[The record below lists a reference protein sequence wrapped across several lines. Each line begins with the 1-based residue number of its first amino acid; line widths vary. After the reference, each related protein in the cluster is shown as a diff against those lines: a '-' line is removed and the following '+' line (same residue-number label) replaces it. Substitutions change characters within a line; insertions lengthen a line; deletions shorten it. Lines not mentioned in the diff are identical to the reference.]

1 MCRAQAFCWVFVPA
15 LHGHA
20 SYNPQMARLPFKQ
33 QVLKA
38 REDAIVDAV
47 NRLLAEKGFD
57 LMTVD
62 EVAAEVGIA
71 KASLYK
77 HFDSKEALAAAAM
90 KRLLS
95 HALAQLDRIEA
106 LRELPDALARLK
118 AVARWTM
125 EVQLAGEM
133 PSLPAQ
139 NSSLRAA
146 LIGDMDYMTQ
156 LITLSERLGNWIT
169 EAQAQ
174 DLLTNAV
181 PPEVVLYTLFARAC
195 DPVLGVLKAG
205 GHPTDQII
213 EWVMATTFDGLSRR

>member
-1 MCRAQAFCWVFVPA
+1 
-15 LHGHA
+15 
-20 SYNPQMARLPFKQ
+20 MARLPFTQ

-47 NRLLAEKGFD
+47 NRQLAEKGFD

-62 EVAAEVGIA
+62 AVAAEVGIA

-90 KRLLS
+90 KRLLTRS
-95 HALAQLDRIEA
+95 LAQLDDIA
-106 LRELPDALARLK
+106 AQALPDDLARLQ
-118 AVARWTM
+118 AVVRWTM
-125 EVQLAGEM
+125 AVQLAGEM

-146 LIGDMDYMTQ
+146 LMADMAYMSQ
-156 LITLSERLGNWIT
+156 LITVSERLGEWIT
-169 EAQAQ
+169 QAQAQ
-174 DLLTNAV
+174 GLITAKV

-205 GHPTDQII
+205 GHDNAQII
-213 EWVMATTFDGLSRR
+213 EWVLATTFDGLARR

>member
-1 MCRAQAFCWVFVPA
+1 
-15 LHGHA
+15 
-20 SYNPQMARLPFKQ
+20 MARLPFKQ

-57 LMTVD
+57 MMTVD

-77 HFDSKEALAAAAM
+77 HFDSKEALAGAAM
-90 KRLLS
+90 KRLLDQS
-95 HALAQLDRIEA
+95 LAQLDLIEQQTG
-106 LRELPDALARLK
+106 PDAFGRLQ
-118 AVARWTM
+118 AVVRWAMTL
-125 EVQLAGEM
+125 QLEGEM
-133 PSLPAQ
+133 PSLPSQ

-146 LIGDMDYMTQ
+146 LMADMDYMGK
-156 LITLSERLGNWIT
+156 LIAVSERLGAWIV
-169 EAQAQ
+169 EAQSLGQ
-174 DLLTNAV
+174 ITQGV

-205 GHPTDQII
+205 GHAHEQII
-213 EWVMATTFDGLSRR
+213 EWVLITSFDGLRHR

>member
-1 MCRAQAFCWVFVPA
+1 MIGR
-15 LHGHA
+15 A
-20 SYNPQMARLPFKQ
+20 SYNPPMARLPFKQ

-90 KRLLS
+90 KRLL
-95 HALAQLDRIEA
+95 ARAQAQLDAITA
-106 LRELPDALARLK
+106 QNLPDALSRLQ

-125 EVQLAGEM
+125 AVQLAGEM
-133 PSLPAQ
+133 PSLPSQ

-146 LIGDMDYMTQ
+146 LMADMAYMGQ
-156 LITLSERLGNWIT
+156 LLAVSERLGAWIT
-169 EAQAQ
+169 DAQAQ
-174 DLLTNAV
+174 GLLHTGV

-205 GHPTDQII
+205 GHPDEQII
-213 EWVMATTFDGLSRR
+213 EWVMRTTFDGLARR

>member
-1 MCRAQAFCWVFVPA
+1 MDLAIASTSVAGNPLVLAGAQDVVI
-15 LHGHA
+15 G
-20 SYNPQMARLPFKQ
+20 
-33 QVLKA
+33 
-38 REDAIVDAV
+38 
-47 NRLLAEKGFD
+47 
-57 LMTVD
+57 
-62 EVAAEVGIA
+62 AADVGIA

-95 HALAQLDRIEA
+95 HSLAQLELIKQQN
-106 LRELPDALARLK
+106 LPDPLRCLK
-118 AVARWTM
+118 AVVRWTM

-146 LIGDMDYMTQ
+146 LMADMDYMGK
-156 LITLSERLGNWIT
+156 LIEVSERLGVWIT

-174 DLLTNAV
+174 GLITNAV

-195 DPVLGVLKAG
+195 DPVVSMLKDSG
-205 GHPTDQII
+205 QYTDVQILD
-213 EWVMATTFDGLSRR
+213 WVTTATFDGLGLQRTS

>member
-1 MCRAQAFCWVFVPA
+1 
-15 LHGHA
+15 
-20 SYNPQMARLPFKQ
+20 MARLPFKQ
-33 QVLKA
+33 QVLQA

-95 HALAQLDRIEA
+95 RSQAQLDLIA
-106 LRELPDALARLK
+106 QLDLPDALSRLK

-133 PSLPAQ
+133 PSLPSQ

-146 LIGDMDYMTQ
+146 LMADMGYIGQ
-156 LITLSERLGNWIT
+156 LLAVSETLGEWIK
-169 EAQAQ
+169 QAQ
-174 DLLTNAV
+174 SQGQLTPAV

-205 GHPTDQII
+205 GHADAQII
-213 EWVMATTFDGLSRR
+213 EWVLATTFEGLARR

>member
-1 MCRAQAFCWVFVPA
+1 MPRI
-15 LHGHA
+15 
-20 SYNPQMARLPFKQ
+20 PFKQ
-33 QVLKA
+33 QVLQA

-95 HALAQLDRIEA
+95 RALTQLDDIQQQN
-106 LRELPDALARLK
+106 LPDALSRLK
-118 AVARWTM
+118 AVVRWTM
-125 EVQLAGEM
+125 RVQLAGEM

-146 LIGDMDYMTQ
+146 LIADMDYMGK
-156 LITLSERLGNWIT
+156 LMAVSERLGGWII

-174 DLLTNAV
+174 GQLNDTV

-195 DPVLGVLKAG
+195 DPVLAVLKAG
-205 GHPTDQII
+205 GHAPDQII
-213 EWVMATTFDGLSRR
+213 TWVLATTFDGLAR

>member
-1 MCRAQAFCWVFVPA
+1 
-15 LHGHA
+15 
-20 SYNPQMARLPFKQ
+20 MARIPFKQ

-95 HALAQLDRIEA
+95 HALAQL
-106 LRELPDALARLK
+106 ELIKQQNLPEPLSRLK
-118 AVARWTM
+118 AVVRWTM

-146 LIGDMDYMTQ
+146 LMADMDYMGK
-156 LITLSERLGNWIT
+156 LIEVSERLGVWIT

-174 DLLTNAV
+174 GQLTNAV

-205 GHPTDQII
+205 GHAHAQII
-213 EWVMATTFDGLSRR
+213 EWVLATTFEGLARR